1 MVGSPQLSL
10 LIISKQFN
18 YQLFMPHHCYFN
30 GVLSPVETTNIH
42 ITDLGLLRGYG
53 LFDYFRTYN
62 GRPFQWDW
70 YWERFERSS
79 KLMRLPNP
87 ILKEDAYKVVLSLI
101 EQCGLADC
109 GIRFVL
115 TGGYS
120 EDSMKM
126 SKPNLLIISEDIH
139 PVKQKEY
146 ETGIKVISHEYVRD
160 YPDLKSTDYKHLM
173 ILQADIKDAEA
184 SDVLFHKRGYISE
197 LSRSNVFLV
206 KNNVLI
212 TPNRKILRGITRRL
226 VLELAKDHF
235 KIEERNVEL
244 KELLESDEAFTTSS
258 TKKVLPIT
266 QIDNKIIADG
276 KVGKTTKF
284 LLDLINEKVKSW

>member
-1 MVGSPQLSL
+1 
-10 LIISKQFN
+10 
-18 YQLFMPHHCYFN
+18 
-30 GVLSPVETTNIH
+30 
-42 ITDLGLLRGYG
+42 
-53 LFDYFRTYN
+53 
-62 GRPFQWDW
+62 
-70 YWERFERSS
+70 
-79 KLMRLPNP
+79 MRLPNP
-87 ILKEDAYKVVLSLI
+87 ILKDDAYKVILSLI
-101 EQCGLADC
+101 ERCGLADC

-226 VLELAKDHF
+226 VLELAKEYF
-235 KIEERNVEL
+235 KVEERNVEL
-244 KELLESDEAFTTSS
+244 KELLEADEAFTTSS
-258 TKKVLPIT
+258 TKKILPIT
-266 QIDNKIIADG
+266 QIDDKIIADG
-276 KVGKTTKF
+276 KVGTTTKF
-284 LLDLINEKVKSW
+284 LLDLINEKVKNW